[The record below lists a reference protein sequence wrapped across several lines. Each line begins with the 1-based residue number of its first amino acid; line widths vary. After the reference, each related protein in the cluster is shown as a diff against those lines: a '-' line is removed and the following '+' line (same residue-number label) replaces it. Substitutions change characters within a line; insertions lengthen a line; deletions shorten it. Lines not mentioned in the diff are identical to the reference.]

1 MSRRSPDTQDHARGA
16 SEGFLQRWSRRKAE
30 ASEPEADRPGAGEAS
45 SAPPPAEPAKV
56 LTDADMPPIESLN
69 DKSDFSMFLSPG
81 VSEEL
86 RRLALRKLF
95 RLPEFNQRFELD
107 GEYYDCTNLEP
118 LGSIITYDMREEMK
132 RAAEKLA
139 QTLGDAEAPRPAG
152 AAASTSISVAAPPDD
167 PPASSRGAVTPSTA
181 PAKNRK
187 TATRRRTPSRRKA

>member
-1 MSRRSPDTQDHARGA
+1 MSRRSPDTKDDAGGA
-16 SEGFLQRWSRRKAE
+16 SEGFVQRWSRRKAE
-30 ASEPEADRPGAGEAS
+30 ASEPEADRAGAPAAS
-45 SAPPPAEPAKV
+45 SAPPAAAPAKV

-69 DKSDFSMFLSPG
+69 ERSDFSMFLSPG

-107 GEYYDCTNLEP
+107 GEYYDCANLEP

-139 QTLGDAEAPRPAG
+139 QTLGDAEAPRPVDA
-152 AAASTSISVAAPPDD
+152 AAASASAPGAAPRDD
-167 PPASSRGAVTPSTA
+167 PPASSRALAPRAA

-187 TATRRRTPSRRKA
+187 AAARRRTPSRRKA